1 MSISTY
7 SVTELGYSH
16 IKENKVCQDYSVNY
30 AAIDGSM
37 FITIVSDGHGGE
49 TYCRSDRGSRFACET
64 AMEAIKVMDVS
75 SLVKGKSAQVP
86 VRKQNSKSTEDLTI
100 PKFEDVFPKI
110 KDIDPT
116 FEHLFKFIYSQ
127 WLQKVEKDWEENPPT
142 MEELQLLGDSDT
154 VKAYGATLLAFVR
167 TPDYWYGFHIGDG
180 KCLAC
185 DEHGRWYEP
194 ILWDSDCFL
203 NKTTSLCNNEAYK
216 KFRYSFSGKG
226 DFPSAVM
233 LGTDGIDDSWG
244 DKLPAYYT
252 SILEDISIEGVEN
265 AKESLR
271 KSLPDLSKNGSG
283 DDVSVSWI
291 VDLDAIANILAK
303 LKLTDLKQEYEILS
317 LQNKKIDDLLKRKN
331 EEQRTDIEKFKS
343 DINSLN
349 KLIETEKEKHQ
360 AEIKM
365 LNKTIINANENINLY
380 QAQIKQLEQKN
391 RELENDKVQL
401 NAKND
406 KHLLFTEKLA
416 KLLKLSPVDVIDIEN
431 IENYISGLQN
441 EVNKLSKSF
450 KDAELKIKTFV
461 LQVGGNDN
469 LAEDIVAANTQQV
482 LNKPEQT
489 EEKKKIMKIVKNKI
503 FFLISGVLL
512 GFGSTVAI
520 TKLLNKPQIQPE
532 KDANESMEQTILIDT
547 VKLKETKINDSI
559 K

>member
-1 MSISTY
+1 MNISTY
-7 SVTELGYSH
+7 SITELGYSH
-16 IKENKVCQDYSVNY
+16 IKENKVCQDHSLSY
-30 AAIDGSM
+30 AAIDGSL
-37 FITIVSDGHGGE
+37 FIAIVSDGHGGE

-64 AMEAIKVMDVS
+64 AMDAIKGMDVS
-75 SLVKGKSAQVP
+75 NLVKGKSAQVP
-86 VRKQNSKSTEDLTI
+86 VRKQNSKSNEDLTI
-100 PKFEDVFPKI
+100 PKFEDVYPKI

-116 FEHLFKFIYSQ
+116 FEHLFQFIYSQ

-142 MEELQLLGDSDT
+142 KEELQLLGDNDT

-185 DEHGRWYEP
+185 DEQGRWYEP

-244 DKLPAYYT
+244 ERLPAYYT
-252 SILEDISIEGVEN
+252 SILEDISIEGIEN

-291 VDLDAIANILAK
+291 VDADAIVNILAK
-303 LKLTDLKQEYEILS
+303 LKLTDLRQEFEIVS
-317 LQNKKIDDLLKRKN
+317 LHNKKLEELLKRKN

-343 DINSLN
+343 DINFLNKSIETVKEKHKTEINSLN
-349 KLIETEKEKHQ
+349 KSIET
-360 AEIKM
+360 
-365 LNKTIINANENINLY
+365 ANTKINLY

-391 RELENDKVQL
+391 KELENDKVQFK
-401 NAKND
+401 AKID
-406 KHLLFTEKLA
+406 KHLLFLEKLA
-416 KLLKLSPVDVIDIEN
+416 KLFRISPFDKIDINN
-431 IENYISGLQN
+431 IENYILSLQN
-441 EVNKLSKSF
+441 EVSELSKSF
-450 KDAELKIKTFV
+450 KDAESKIKTLV
-461 LQVGGNDN
+461 LQVTGKDN
-469 LAEDIVAANTQQV
+469 LAENTEVTKTQQV
-482 LNKPEQT
+482 ENKPEPSG
-489 EEKKKIMKIVKNKI
+489 EKKKIKDIFKSKI
-503 FFLISGVLL
+503 FFMVIGVLL
-512 GFGSTVAI
+512 GVSSTVAV
-520 TKLLNKPQIQPE
+520 TKLPNKSQIEQKQDA
-532 KDANESMEQTILIDT
+532 KDSVEQTIFKDT
-547 VKLKETKINDSI
+547 VKLKETIINDSI